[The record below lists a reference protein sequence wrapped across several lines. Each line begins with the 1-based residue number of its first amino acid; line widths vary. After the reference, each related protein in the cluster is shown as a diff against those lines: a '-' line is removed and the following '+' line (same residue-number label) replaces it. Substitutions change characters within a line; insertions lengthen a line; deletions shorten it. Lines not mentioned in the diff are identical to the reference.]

1 MTVIIETGDPR
12 DPAATKLLQAS
23 HALMQELFDPQAN
36 HFLSI
41 DALCEPN
48 IRFFVARVDGDIRG
62 CGALALKDGYGEI
75 KSMYVDPDTRGLGL
89 AAQLIEGI
97 EAAAKAENLAVLK
110 LETGDLLHDA
120 HRLYERQGFT
130 RCGPFGDYI
139 EEPSSIYMTKKL

>member
-1 MTVIIETGDPR
+1 MTITIETGNPR
-12 DPAATKLLQAS
+12 DPEATKLLQAS
-23 HALMQELFDPQAN
+23 HALMQELFDPEAN

-62 CGALALKDGYGEI
+62 CGALAIKDGYGEI
-75 KSMYVDPDTRGLGL
+75 KSMFVDPDTRGLGL
-89 AAQLIEGI
+89 AALLMTDIET
-97 EAAAKAENLAVLK
+97 AARDENLTALK
-110 LETGDLLHDA
+110 LETGDLLHGA

-139 EEPSSIYMTKKL
+139 EESSSIYMTKQL

>member
-1 MTVIIETGDPR
+1 MTITIETGDPR

-23 HALMQELFDPQAN
+23 HALMQELFDPEAN

-48 IRFFVARVDGDIRG
+48 VRFFVARVDGEIRG
-62 CGALALKDGYGEI
+62 CGALAVKDGYGEI
-75 KSMYVDPDTRGLGL
+75 KSVFVDPDTRGLGL
-89 AAQLIEGI
+89 AMLLMEGI

-110 LETGDLLHDA
+110 LETGDLLHGA

-130 RCGPFGDYI
+130 RCGPFGDYV
-139 EEPSSIYMTKKL
+139 EEPSSIYMTKQL